1 MEKTTSKLG
10 LQSVDGE
17 GRKIENIHSETIVS
31 QSMEERLSGYKM
43 ETHCSE
49 PGSSLT
55 EDRVS

>member
-49 PGSSLT
+49 PGRL
-55 EDRVS
+55 